1 MEQERLAFL
10 ILSSALIVVLTTL
23 GLLAV
28 HFAAR
33 RALNWAQSMGQTPEG
48 RRQQLITLIH
58 LSRWTLNVV
67 LVISAVMMLL
77 GTFGI
82 DFAPLLAS
90 AGVAGLAVSLGAQ
103 TLIKDLI
110 GGLLILIENQYAIGD
125 IIEVGQVSGQVE
137 RITLRTTEIRDV
149 NGQLYIVPN
158 GEVRVVGNQTSDWSR
173 AVVDIGVAYEEDLD
187 RALRVLEE
195 SVNAFGQD
203 PAVEPSLL
211 ETPQVLGPMSLGDS
225 AITVRVMVNTRP
237 GKHLEVGRKLRAFL
251 LAVCEREGIELPY
264 PRQEVLVRGLEQ
276 AAAGPLER

>member
-1 MEQERLAFL
+1 MDQERLLFL
-10 ILSSALIVVLTTL
+10 IRSSAVIVVLTIL

-28 HFAAR
+28 HFASR
-33 RALNWAQSMGQTPEG
+33 RALKWAQSMGRTPEG
-48 RRQQLITLIH
+48 RRQQLITLIQIA
-58 LSRWTLNVV
+58 RWTLNVV

-195 SVNAFGQD
+195 SVKAFGQD
-203 PAVEPSLL
+203 PLVEPSLL
-211 ETPQVLGPMSLGDS
+211 EPPQVLGPVSLGDS
-225 AITVRVMVNTRP
+225 AISVRLMVKTRP
-237 GKHLEVGRKLRAFL
+237 GEHLEIGRKLRAFL

-276 AAAGPLER
+276 VGTDPLER